1 MNDIMSKTAKRLSVL
16 LLSTAALVGCAS
28 TPEQV
33 YDAAQP
39 KAAPIASAT
48 KFTDALSCMDDLF
61 YDYGIR
67 DIRITT
73 KGIPDSTGEI
83 NVGTRD
89 MFISAVS
96 RMSTRSRA
104 FTYIDFEEVKSAF
117 GISTDG
123 RFYQK
128 QAQLLTPKY
137 YIRGAITTFD
147 EGVTSDNQGGGIR
160 VGGTGVGAN
169 FNVNSSVVGLDMNVG
184 ETVTGLIV
192 PGVASSN
199 RIVVSRR
206 SVAADASF
214 DVEIDNELVGG
225 FVQASRSKSEG
236 MHTAIR
242 TLVELNTIESLG
254 KLTRVPYW
262 RCFDA
267 DENSPA
273 VQHEAAKYYN
283 SMEETER
290 VEYVQQSLTALGF
303 YTGQITGTTSPQLT
317 DAIGKYQSTSGI
329 IATGRITPNLLSSL
343 VNEDI
348 KLSAPLDPLEAPQLA
363 DAEQVEAPLYISLMD
378 ALEFPAYKVGQPLDV
393 QVRLNDDANLYC
405 FYQDGAQN
413 ISRIFPNRFQPDPRV
428 RGGMMLRVPNE
439 TAAFRIIFEQTGARE
454 NVKCFAT
461 RAEVDTELQDLLAQ
475 GDLTPL
481 NVGSLDMVE
490 QSIRNSTSSEV
501 VVGTKEF
508 LVR

>member
-1 MNDIMSKTAKRLSVL
+1 MTDIWSNTAKKLSIL
-16 LLSTAALVGCAS
+16 LLSSAALVGCAS
-28 TPEQV
+28 TPAEV

-39 KAAPIASAT
+39 KAEPIASST
-48 KFTDALSCMDDLF
+48 KFTDALTCMDNLF

-67 DIRITT
+67 DIRVTT

-104 FTYIDFEEVKSAF
+104 FTYIDFEEVKTAF

-128 QAQLLTPKY
+128 QANLLTPKY
-137 YIRGAITTFD
+137 YVRGAITTFD

-160 VGGTGVGAN
+160 VDGTGLGAN

-206 SVAADASF
+206 SIAADASF
-214 DVEIDNELVGG
+214 DVEVDSELVGG

-242 TLVELNTIESLG
+242 TLVELNTIETLG

-262 RCFDA
+262 RCFGA
-267 DENSPA
+267 DESSPI
-273 VQHEAAKYYN
+273 VQHEATKYYN
-283 SMEETER
+283 SMTEAER
-290 VEYVQQSLTALGF
+290 VEYVQQSLLALGF
-303 YTGQITGTTSPQLT
+303 YNGEADGAPSPQLT
-317 DAIGKYQSTSGI
+317 DAIGQYQSSVGI
-329 IATGRITPNLLSSL
+329 LANGRINPSLMSSLLSK
-343 VNEDI
+343 DI
-348 KLSAPLDPLEAPQLA
+348 QLTNPIDPLEAPQV
-363 DAEQVEAPLYISLMD
+363 AETEMMAAPLYISLMD

-428 RGGMMLRVPNE
+428 QGGMMLRVPNE
-439 TAAFRIIFEQTGARE
+439 SAAFRIIFEQAGARE
-454 NVKCFAT
+454 NVKCFAS
-461 RAEVDTELQDLLAQ
+461 RDEIDADLNELLAQ

-481 NVGSLDMVE
+481 NVNSLDMIE
-490 QSIRNSTSSEV
+490 QSIRQSTNSDV
-501 VVGTKEF
+501 VVGSKEF
-508 LVR
+508 LIR